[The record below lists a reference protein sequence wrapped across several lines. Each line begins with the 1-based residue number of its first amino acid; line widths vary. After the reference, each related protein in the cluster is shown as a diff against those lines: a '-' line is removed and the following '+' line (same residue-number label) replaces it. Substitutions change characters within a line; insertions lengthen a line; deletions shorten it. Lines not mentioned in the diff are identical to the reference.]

1 TGAEL
6 AHMAAIVDTLMEQG
20 ALGLWTALEYAPA
33 SYSKTEEIIALA
45 KAARRH
51 GGIYASHMR
60 NEGIRIDDALD
71 EVFRI
76 AREADIPAE
85 ISHLK
90 LAGRA
95 SWGRMPRVLARID
108 SARAAGLDVTADQY
122 PYIAG
127 ATSLDASIPTWAE
140 SGGWDSLLA
149 RLRDPKTRARL
160 HAEMAHPQHG
170 VESFFHEAGG
180 GAGVLIIGTFQ
191 DSL

>member
-1 TGAEL
+1 
-6 AHMAAIVDTLMEQG
+6 
-20 ALGLWTALEYAPA
+20 LGLWTELEYATA
-33 SYSKTEEIIALA
+33 SYSKTEESIALA

-60 NEGIRIDDALD
+60 NEGGRIDDALD

-90 LAGRA
+90 VSGRQ

-108 SARAAGLDVTADQY
+108 SARSAGLDITADQY
-122 PYIAG
+122 PYVRA

-140 SGGWDSLLA
+140 SGGWDSLLI
-149 RLRDPKTRARL
+149 RLRNPTTRAKL
-160 HAEMAHPQHG
+160 HDQMINPRG
-170 VESFFHEAGG
+170 VESFYYEAGG
-180 GAGVLIIGTFQ
+180 GPGVLIVGTFQ
-191 DSL
+191 DSLRYLQGKTI

>member
-1 TGAEL
+1 
-6 AHMAAIVDTLMEQG
+6 
-20 ALGLWTALEYAPA
+20 
-33 SYSKTEEIIALA
+33 
-45 KAARRH
+45 
-51 GGIYASHMR
+51 MR

-95 SWGRMPRVLARID
+95 SWGRMTRVLARID

-127 ATSLDASIPTWAE
+127 ATSLDASVPAWAH
-140 SGGWDSLLA
+140 SGGNDSLMNIWEDHTVKQKDKVLYCFHCESIVF
-149 RLRDPKTRARL
+149 LLTL
-160 HAEMAHPQHG
+160 L
-170 VESFFHEAGG
+170 SFF
-180 GAGVLIIGTFQ
+180 LFCF
-191 DSL
+191 DL

>member
-1 TGAEL
+1 
-6 AHMAAIVDTLMEQG
+6 
-20 ALGLWTALEYAPA
+20 
-33 SYSKTEEIIALA
+33 
-45 KAARRH
+45 
-51 GGIYASHMR
+51 MR

-127 ATSLDASIPTWAE
+127 ATSLDAAIPTWAE
-140 SGGWDSLLA
+140 SGGGGPRRVRGRES
-149 RLRDPKTRARL
+149 RTRAR
-160 HAEMAHPQHG
+160 PP
-170 VESFFHEAGG
+170 AGRG
-180 GAGVLIIGTFQ
+180 PP
-191 DSL
+191 

>member
-1 TGAEL
+1 MG
-6 AHMAAIVDTLMEQG
+6 
-20 ALGLWTALEYAPA
+20 
-33 SYSKTEEIIALA
+33 
-45 KAARRH
+45 
-51 GGIYASHMR
+51 
-60 NEGIRIDDALD
+60 NEGIRIDDALE

-140 SGGWDSLLA
+140 SGRRG
-149 RLRDPKTRARL
+149 PPPVPV
-160 HAEMAHPQHG
+160 PQPATPAPHQ
-170 VESFFHEAGG
+170 A
-180 GAGVLIIGTFQ
+180 A
-191 DSL
+191 